1 MENEKVLLK
10 TLKNLS
16 ILYIE
21 DEERIRADMVGT
33 LQLLCKEVYP
43 HESATTAMKA
53 YKEFSPDI
61 IFSDISL
68 GETSGL
74 EFAKEIRQNDKE
86 TPIIL
91 LSAHTDTKFLL
102 EAAKLKLVAYLTKPI
117 TFEELKTTLLEA
129 VEEINVE
136 DNSLIF
142 TLNNHITYDT
152 DLQVLYDKDSQEIK
166 ISASENKLLGYFI
179 KNKNRTITQDEI
191 KNFIWDDP
199 YEATDTALKSLI
211 HKLRSKVGKETI
223 KNRSGIGY
231 CLNIK

>member
-43 HESATTAMKA
+43 HESTTTAMEA
-53 YKEFSPDI
+53 YKELNPNI

-74 EFAKEIRQNDKE
+74 EFAKEIRQHDKE

-117 TFEELKTTLLEA
+117 SFEELKTTLLEA
-129 VEEINVE
+129 VEEINIE

-142 TLNNHITYDT
+142 ALNKNITYDT
-152 DLQVLYDKDSQEIK
+152 DHKILYDKSSKEIK
-166 ISASENKLLGYFI
+166 MSASENKLLEYFI
-179 KNKNRTITQDEI
+179 KNKTRTIAQDEI
-191 KNFIWDDP
+191 KAFIWDDP
-199 YEATDTALKSLI
+199 YEASDTALKSLI

-223 KNRSGIGY
+223 KNLSGIGY
-231 CLNIK
+231 FLNIT